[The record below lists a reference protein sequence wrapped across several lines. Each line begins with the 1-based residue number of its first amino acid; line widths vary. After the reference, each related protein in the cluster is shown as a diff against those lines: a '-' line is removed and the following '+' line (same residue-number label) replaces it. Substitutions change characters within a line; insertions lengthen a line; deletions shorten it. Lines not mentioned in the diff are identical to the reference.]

1 MFGEKRVRIAAG
13 LMLGVLSLLGGA
25 QAVAATAVEIQYA
38 CDGSQRLTVRQANE
52 AADVRFI
59 DRTYRLNRKS
69 SNLGERY
76 SSANA
81 ALAIDG
87 SFAVFVAGD
96 RLQLGKCVEVSRSRL
111 ADRN

>member
-1 MFGEKRVRIAAG
+1 MFWEKRVRIAAG

-25 QAVAATAVEIQYA
+25 QAVAASTVEIHYA
-38 CDGSQRLTVRQANE
+38 CDGNQRLSVRQAKD

-59 DRTYRLNRKS
+59 DRTYRLSRKP

-81 ALAIDG
+81 ALVIDG
-87 SFAVFVAGD
+87 SFAVFVAED
-96 RLQLGKCVEVSRSRL
+96 RLQLGKCMEASRSRL
-111 ADRN
+111 AASN